1 MFELN
6 YPRFEEKKENLFCSA
21 ECGLDYPHK
30 SRRII
35 LTHAAMAVSKYSS
48 L

>member
-21 ECGLDYPHK
+21 ECGLDYI
-30 SRRII
+30 SAQEQTNYLDTRR
-35 LTHAAMAVSKYSS
+35 YGCE
-48 L
+48 